1 MDTTVNGYLTTKQL
15 RALIWLAMLLGLCG
29 VQVVCAQG
37 EPPQVKAM
45 DVRTSSNG
53 LALSECRLESASTSG
68 SVAARCGHFEVPEN
82 PAAPAG
88 RRIALHVAVIP
99 ALRSRDRADP
109 VFVIS
114 GGPGQAASDFYLA
127 MAQVFGRIRRDHDIV
142 LIDQRGTGR
151 SNKLNCPLPNDSDL
165 TEADP
170 AQIRTHT
177 EKCLSALTGDPRFYT
192 TSIAVEDMDA
202 VRSALGYERAN
213 LYGISY
219 GTRVAQQ
226 YARRYPGRV
235 RSMVLDGVVPPT
247 MALGP
252 RIALDAQAALDGIFE
267 RCAQTRE
274 CAQTFPELAQTFNA
288 LQVRLRERP
297 LDLTIPDPL
306 TAQPL
311 PLRFG
316 AAELNG
322 AVRMLT
328 YSDETASTLPLLL
341 HDAQVNDRPAA
352 LAAQFEMVKR
362 SMQNQLAY
370 GMHFSVVCS
379 EDAPRWSQENVAR
392 EALEATYIGADFM
405 DVMRAVCEGWP
416 RGVVHEDFMQPLHTD
431 IPVLALSGQMDPVT
445 PPAYAELA
453 LEHFGNSRHLV
464 LSGQGHGQLAI
475 GCMPRVVAR
484 FIASASTNELGEE
497 CLKGIAPTPFM
508 LSSSGPAP

>member
-1 MDTTVNGYLTTKQL
+1 MRVLSPLILVMTIVCVGGN
-15 RALIWLAMLLGLCG
+15 ALAQSEPSRNASATAE
-29 VQVVCAQG
+29 QVSRK
-37 EPPQVKAM
+37 P
-45 DVRTSSNG
+45 

-68 SVAARCGHFEVPEN
+68 SVAARCGLFDVPEDS
-82 PAAPAG
+82 AAPDG
-88 RRIALHVAVIP
+88 RHIALHVAVIP
-99 ALRSRDRADP
+99 ALRSRDQADP
-109 VFVIS
+109 LFVIS

-127 MAQVFGRIRRDHDIV
+127 MTQVFGRIRRDHDIV

-151 SNKLNCPLPNDSDL
+151 SNKLDCPLPNDSDL

-170 AQIRTHT
+170 AQVRSHT
-177 EKCLSALTGDPRFYT
+177 EKCLTALSGDPRFYT
-192 TSIAVEDMDA
+192 TSVAVNDMEA
-202 VRSALGYERAN
+202 VRAALGYERLN

-226 YARRYPGRV
+226 YARRYASRV

-252 RIALDAQAALDGIFE
+252 TIAIDAQAALDAIFD
-267 RCAQTRE
+267 RCAGSSE
-274 CAQTFPELAQTFNA
+274 CARAFPNLASTFQDLRT
-288 LQVRLRERP
+288 RLKRAP
-297 LDLTIPDPL
+297 LELTIADPL
-306 TAQPL
+306 TSQPL
-311 PLRFG
+311 ALRFG

-341 HDAQVNDRPAA
+341 HDAQANDRPAP

-370 GMHFSVVCS
+370 GMHFSVVCT
-379 EDAPRWSQENVAR
+379 EDAPRWAAENVAR
-392 EALEATYIGADFM
+392 EKLEATYIGADFM
-405 DVMRAVCEGWP
+405 EVMQAICEQWP
-416 RGVVHEDFMQPLHTD
+416 RGVLHEDFAEPLRTN
-431 IPVLALSGQMDPVT
+431 IPVLALSGQLDPVT
-445 PPAYAELA
+445 PPAYADRA
-453 LEHFGNSRHLV
+453 LEHLSNSRHLI
-464 LSGQGHGQLAI
+464 LPGQGHGQLAI

-484 FIASASTNELGEE
+484 FIASASTKDLGEE